1 MTPSYLNVSCFTR
14 TDRRILDET
23 EGDPVFDAYTI
34 DWLHLLARWAH
45 ILTGAAWIGTSFYF
59 IFLNNSIRPP
69 DNEQDSG
76 AKVKGVV
83 WMVHGGAFY
92 RTTKYDGAPEKLPTT
107 LHWFKWEAYLTW
119 LSGVAMLALIY
130 WGQARAYMVDPT
142 VADITTTQAVLTGI
156 GSIVGSWLAY
166 DLLIKTLWTR
176 PKLVSLLGV
185 VGITA
190 LAYGL
195 TQTLSARAAYIHIG
209 AIIGTIM
216 AANVLFV
223 IIPNQRVMVNAML
236 EGREPDTSKGAAGA
250 LRSLHNN
257 YLTLPVL
264 FIMVS
269 NHFPFTYGSS
279 WSWAILI
286 AISVIGAMGRH
297 WFNLHERG
305 IKNQWLL
312 PAAAL
317 ALFSLALAL
326 KPADREAP
334 ALSEGQTATVGWDE
348 VEPIFERRC
357 TPCHAENPSHPSFAE
372 APLGMMMDTPE
383 RVAAKADAI
392 HEQSVIQKVMP
403 IGNLTEMT
411 DEERDIVAAW
421 YASGAPTE

>member
-1 MTPSYLNVSCFTR
+1 M
-14 TDRRILDET
+14 
-23 EGDPVFDAYTI
+23 FDAYTI

>member
-1 MTPSYLNVSCFTR
+1 M
-14 TDRRILDET
+14 
-23 EGDPVFDAYTI
+23 FDAYTI
-34 DWLHLLARWAH
+34 NWLHLLARWAH

-76 AKVKGVV
+76 NKVKGVV

-130 WGQARAYMVDPT
+130 WGQARAYMVDPA
-142 VADITTTQAVLTGI
+142 VADITTTQAVLTGM
-156 GSIVGSWLAY
+156 GSIVGSWIAY
-166 DLLIKTLWTR
+166 DLLIKALWTR
-176 PKLVSLLGV
+176 PKLVSFIGV
-185 VGITA
+185 LGITA

-195 TQTLSARAAYIHIG
+195 THTLSARAAYIHIG

-223 IIPNQRVMVNAML
+223 IIPNQRVMVDAML

-279 WSWAILI
+279 WSWVVLM

-305 IKNQWLL
+305 VKNQWLL

-317 ALFSLALAL
+317 ALFSLAMAL
-326 KPADREAP
+326 KPANRAAP
-334 ALSEGQTATVGWDE
+334 VHTDSHATAVGWAE
-348 VEPIFERRC
+348 VQPVFARRC
-357 TPCHAENPSHPSFAE
+357 TPCHAEHPTHPSFVE
-372 APLGMMMDTPE
+372 APLGMLMDTPE
-383 RVAAKADAI
+383 RVAAKVDAI
-392 HEQSVIQKVMP
+392 HERTVVLKTMP

-411 DEERDIVAAW
+411 DEERGIVAAW